1 MHIRLIKVKGEID
14 YLNQLFSK
22 HEEPQY
28 FIHINNLAEL
38 KNTKK
43 MFILKFIGIKLVF
56 LEKEYKYRISL
67 C

>member
-1 MHIRLIKVKGEID
+1 MHVELIKVKGEID

-43 MFILKFIGIKLVF
+43 KVYIKV
-56 LEKEYKYRISL
+56 YWD
-67 C
+67 

>member
-1 MHIRLIKVKGEID
+1 MHIELIKVKGEID
-14 YLNQLFSK
+14 YLNRLFSK

-43 MFILKFIGIKLVF
+43 KKFILKFIGIKLVF
-56 LEKEYKYRISL
+56 LEKEYKSRI
-67 C
+67 